1 MVEQIWTESVYNT
14 YTLHIRYCIHYTMD
28 IEVEH
33 QQSMLRM
40 EKMANVS
47 THAYWHV
54 YGAVTLAN
62 AAGDDRS
69 SVTLPMQ
76 H

>member
-1 MVEQIWTESVYNT
+1 
-14 YTLHIRYCIHYTMD
+14 MD